1 MSANPYETDLAPNPA
16 NYQPLTPLAHLE
28 RAALIHPDHIAIIH
42 GAMRT
47 SYRDFLK
54 RSKQLANAMSGL
66 GLSKGDTV
74 SVMLSNTPAMLE
86 AHHGVPMIG
95 AVLHSINTRLD
106 AQAIAF
112 QLDHAD
118 CKVLIVDREFS
129 AVMAEALTLCESQA
143 GRHRLRRRRVP

>member
-1 MSANPYETDLAPNPA
+1 LTGLESA
-16 NYQPLTPLAHLE
+16 
-28 RAALIHPDHIAIIH
+28 
-42 GAMRT
+42 
-47 SYRDFLK
+47 
-54 RSKQLANAMSGL
+54 
-66 GLSKGDTV
+66 KGDTV

-129 AVMAEALTLCESQA
+129 ASWP
-143 GRHRLRRRRVP
+143 RRWHWPRSSRWSSIMTTPNIPTMPPFPKAPASARMTMTSFVVSRVPRVHPNPARR